1 MPPVK
6 SFGERIAD
14 ALVEDG
20 LLSARQI
27 EELVAQQKQ
36 GGTRLLKLILEK
48 AYVSEQDMAVCMGRV
63 LNTPPINLL
72 RIQIPLDIADL
83 LPREVAQNHKVVPVS
98 RLDNKL
104 FLAMA
109 DPLNVLALDD
119 VKRITK
125 LEVAP
130 LIASE
135 KQIIEKLNHIESAKS
150 GSMEDI
156 IEDAKKKE
164 SAEKAE
170 KKGDDDEKVEVSS
183 DSFQEVNL
191 DELAASSEEA
201 PVIKL
206 ANLILLQ
213 AIKDRASDIHVEPF
227 DKTMKL
233 RYRVDGVLM
242 DATPPP
248 KQMQLALASRFKIM
262 SSLDIAE
269 RRLPQDGRMRLRVG
283 GKDYDLRVS
292 ILPTVHGEK
301 IVLRV
306 LDKGNLSA
314 SLDKLGLDPDT
325 FAQVKSA
332 VDAPHGLIL
341 VTGPTGS
348 GKTTTLYSALNELN
362 NPVYN
367 IVTVED
373 PVEFQIPGI
382 NQVPVKKEIG
392 LSFANALRSILRQDP
407 DIIMIGE
414 IRDTETA
421 EIAVEAALTGH
432 QVLSTMHCNDAPGA
446 VARMD
451 DMGIAPFLISSSVIL
466 ACAQRLMRRICS
478 HCKEPVEYPDKMFS
492 DLNIDPAVFDG
503 VTLYRGRGCE
513 RCKNSGYAGR
523 LAIIEAMTV
532 TDEIRKLV
540 IARANTRELSKVAIG
555 QGMRTLRMV
564 ALDRVRDGVSTL
576 EQVLMLTASH

>member
-6 SFGERIAD
+6 TFGERIAD

-20 LLSARQI
+20 LLSVKQV
-27 EELVAQQKQ
+27 EDLLEQQKK

-48 AYVSEQDMAVCMGRV
+48 SYVSEQDMAVSMGRV
-63 LNTPPINLL
+63 LNTPPINLA
-72 RIQIPLDIADL
+72 RVTIPAEITEL
-83 LPREVAQNHKVVPVS
+83 LPRELAHTHKVVPVS
-98 RLDNKL
+98 RLENKL

-119 VKRITK
+119 VRRITR

-135 KQIIEKLNHIESAKS
+135 KAIIDKLNSIDSSKS

-156 IEDAKKKE
+156 IQDAKKKGDVE
-164 SAEKAE
+164 S
-170 KKGDDDEKVEVSS
+170 DDDNVEISKETVE
-183 DSFQEVNL
+183 EVNL
-191 DELAASSEEA
+191 DQLAASSEEA

-206 ANLILLQ
+206 ANLILVQ
-213 AIKDRASDIHVEPF
+213 AVKDRASDIHIEPF
-227 DKTMKL
+227 EKTLRL
-233 RYRVDGVLM
+233 RYRVDGTLL

-269 RRLPQDGRMRLRVG
+269 RRLPQDGRMRIRVG

-292 ILPTVHGEK
+292 IMPTVHGEK
-301 IVLRV
+301 IVLRL
-306 LDKGNLSA
+306 LDKSNLSA
-314 SLDKLGLDPDT
+314 SIDKLGLDPET
-325 FAQVKSA
+325 FQQVKAA

-362 NPVYN
+362 NPTFN
-367 IVTVED
+367 IITVED

-392 LSFANALRSILRQDP
+392 LTFANALRSILRQDP

-446 VARMD
+446 IARLD

-466 ACAQRLMRRICS
+466 ACAQRLTRRICS
-478 HCKEPVEYPDKMFS
+478 HCKEPVTYPAKMYQ
-492 DLNIDPAVFDG
+492 DLGIDPSIMDG
-503 VTLYRGRGCE
+503 VTLYRGRGCD
-513 RCKNSGYAGR
+513 RCKNSGYSGR
-523 LAIIEAMTV
+523 MAIIEAMTV
-532 TDEIRKLV
+532 TDEVRKL
-540 IARANTRELSKVAIG
+540 IISRANTREMGKVAIG

-564 ALDRVRDGVSTL
+564 ALDRVREGVSTL
-576 EQVLMLTASH
+576 EQVLLLTAAH

>member
-1 MPPVK
+1 MAKVK

-20 LLSARQI
+20 LLT
-27 EELVAQQKQ
+27 AQQVETLLEEQKK
-36 GGTRLLKLILEK
+36 GGTRLVKLIVEK
-48 AYVSEQDMAVCMGRV
+48 AYVSEQDLTVSMGRV
-63 LNTPPINLL
+63 LNVPSVNLNRL
-72 RIQIPLDIADL
+72 TIPLEIAEL
-83 LPREVAQNHKVVPVS
+83 LPRDAAHNYKVVPIS
-98 RLDNKL
+98 RLENKL

-119 VKRITK
+119 VKRLTR
-125 LEVAP
+125 LEIAP

-135 KQIIEKLNHIESAKS
+135 KAILDKLIAIDSAKS
-150 GSMEDI
+150 GSIEDI
-156 IEDAKKKE
+156 IQDAEKLRESEEDASIETIKE
-164 SAEKAE
+164 TLE
-170 KKGDDDEKVEVSS
+170 
-183 DSFQEVNL
+183 EVNL
-191 DELAASSEEA
+191 DQLAASSGEA

-206 ANLILLQ
+206 ANLIVVQ
-213 AIKDRASDIHVEPF
+213 AIKDHASDVHLEPF
-227 DKTMKL
+227 ERVMRL
-233 RYRVDGVLM
+233 RYRVDGVLI

-269 RRLPQDGRMRLRVG
+269 RRLPQDGRMRVRVS

-292 ILPTVHGEK
+292 VLPTVHGEK

-306 LDKGNLSA
+306 LDKTNLSA
-314 SLDKLGLDPDT
+314 SIDKLGLDGET
-325 FAQVKSA
+325 FKQFKAA
-332 VDAPHGLIL
+332 IDAPHGLIL

-362 NPVYN
+362 NPIYN

-382 NQVPVKKEIG
+382 NQVPTKKEIG
-392 LSFANALRSILRQDP
+392 LTFANALRSILRQDP

-421 EIAVEAALTGH
+421 EIAIEAALTGH

-446 VARMD
+446 IARLD

-466 ACAQRLMRRICS
+466 SCAQRLVRRICP
-478 HCKEPVEYPDKMFS
+478 HCKEPVTYPPKMFE
-492 DLNIDPAVFDG
+492 DLGIDPATLNG
-503 VTLYRGRGCE
+503 VQLYRGRGCE
-513 RCKNSGYAGR
+513 RCKNSGYSGR
-523 LAIIEAMTV
+523 LAIIEAMSIS
-532 TDEIRKLV
+532 DQIRKLI
-540 IARANTRELSKVAIG
+540 IARANSRELAKIAVS

-564 ALDRVRDGVSTL
+564 ALDRAREGISTL
-576 EQVLMLTASH
+576 EQVMVMTSSH

>member
-6 SFGERIAD
+6 TFGERIAD

-20 LLSARQI
+20 LLTAKQV
-27 EELVAQQKQ
+27 EQLLEQQKRE
-36 GGTRLLKLILEK
+36 GTRLLKLILEK
-48 AYVSEQDMAVCMGRV
+48 AYVSEQDMAVSMGRV
-63 LNTPPINLL
+63 LNTPPVNLS
-72 RIQIPLDIADL
+72 RVSIPIEIAEL
-83 LPREVAQNHKVVPVS
+83 VPREMAHNHKVIPVA
-98 RLDNKL
+98 RLENKL

-109 DPLNVLALDD
+109 DPLNVLAVDD
-119 VKRITK
+119 VRRITR
-125 LEVAP
+125 LEVAT

-135 KQIIEKLNHIESAKS
+135 KAIVDKLNNIDAAKS

-156 IEDAKKKE
+156 IQDARAKGGVDAE
-164 SAEKAE
+164 SES
-170 KKGDDDEKVEVSS
+170 VEVSRETVE
-183 DSFQEVNL
+183 EVNL
-191 DELAASSEEA
+191 DQLAASSEEA
-201 PVIKL
+201 PVVKL
-206 ANLILLQ
+206 ANLILVQ
-213 AIKDRASDIHVEPF
+213 AVKDRASDVHIEPF
-227 DKTMKL
+227 EKVLRL
-233 RYRVDGVLM
+233 RYRIDGVLV
-242 DATPPP
+242 DATAPP
-248 KQMQLALASRFKIM
+248 KQMQMALASRFKIM

-269 RRLPQDGRMRLRVG
+269 RRLPQDGRMRIRVG

-292 ILPTVHGEK
+292 VMPTVHGEK
-301 IVLRV
+301 IVLRL
-306 LDKGNLSA
+306 LDKSNLSA
-314 SLDKLGLDPDT
+314 SIDKLGLDSDT
-325 FAQVKSA
+325 FQQFKAA

-362 NPVYN
+362 NPIYN
-367 IVTVED
+367 IITVED
-373 PVEFQIPGI
+373 PVEFQVPGI

-392 LSFANALRSILRQDP
+392 LTFANALRSILRQDP

-446 VARMD
+446 IARMD

-478 HCKEPVEYPDKMFS
+478 HCKEPVVYPAKMFQ
-492 DLNIDPAVFDG
+492 DLNIDPSIFDG
-503 VTLYRGRGCE
+503 VTLFRGRGCE

-532 TDEIRKLV
+532 TDEIRKLI
-540 IARANTRELSKVAIG
+540 IARANTREISKTAIG

-576 EQVLMLTASH
+576 EQVLLLTAAH

>member
-6 SFGERIAD
+6 TFGERIAD
-14 ALVEDG
+14 ALVEDS
-20 LLSARQI
+20 LLTPKQV
-27 EELVAQQKQ
+27 EELLEQQKKE
-36 GGTRLLKLILEK
+36 GTRLLKLLLEK
-48 AYVSEQDMAVCMGRV
+48 SYVSEQDMAISMGRV
-63 LNTPPINLL
+63 LNVPPVNLG
-72 RIQIPLDIADL
+72 RISIPSDIADL
-83 LPREVAQNHKVVPVS
+83 LPREVAHNYKVVPVS
-98 RLDNKL
+98 RLENKL

-109 DPLNVLALDD
+109 DPLNVLAVDD
-119 VKRITK
+119 VRRITK
-125 LEVAP
+125 LEVSP
-130 LIASE
+130 LIAAE
-135 KQIIEKLNHIESAKS
+135 KAIIDKLNHIDASKS

-156 IEDAKKKE
+156 IKSAAAAETAAKEEEDE
-164 SAEKAE
+164 NI
-170 KKGDDDEKVEVSS
+170 EVSR
-183 DSFQEVNL
+183 DSLEEVNL
-191 DELAASSEEA
+191 DQLAASSEEA

-206 ANLILLQ
+206 ANLILVQ
-213 AIKDRASDIHVEPF
+213 AVKDRASDVHIEPF
-227 DKTMKL
+227 DKALRL

-262 SSLDIAE
+262 SCLDIAE
-269 RRLPQDGRMRLRVG
+269 RRLPQDGRIRIRVG

-292 ILPTVHGEK
+292 IMPTVHGEK
-301 IVLRV
+301 IVLRL
-306 LDKGNLSA
+306 LDKSNLSA
-314 SLDKLGLDPDT
+314 SLDKLGLDPET
-325 FAQVKSA
+325 FSQFKAA

-348 GKTTTLYSALNELN
+348 GKTTTLYSGLNELN
-362 NPVYN
+362 NPIYN
-367 IVTVED
+367 IITVED

-382 NQVPVKKEIG
+382 NQVAVKKEIG
-392 LSFANALRSILRQDP
+392 LTFANALRSILRQDP

-446 VARMD
+446 IARLD

-478 HCKEPVEYPDKMFS
+478 HCKEPVTYPTKMYQ
-492 DLNIDPAVFDG
+492 DLYIDPSIFDG

-523 LAIIEAMTV
+523 LAIIEAMTIS
-532 TDEIRKLV
+532 DELRKLV
-540 IARANTRELSKVAIG
+540 IARANSRELAKVAIG

-564 ALDRVRDGVSTL
+564 ALDRVREGVSTL
-576 EQVLMLTASH
+576 EQVLVLTANH

>member
-1 MPPVK
+1 MPPVR
-6 SFGERIAD
+6 SFGERIAE

-20 LLSARQI
+20 LLTARQV
-27 EELVAQQKQ
+27 EELLEQQKT

-48 AYVSEQDMAVCMGRV
+48 AYVSEQDMAVSMGRV
-63 LNTPPINLL
+63 LNTPPINLQ
-72 RIQIPLDIADL
+72 RVSIPPEIGDL
-83 LPREVAQNHKVVPVS
+83 LPREVSQNHKVVAVS
-98 RLDNKL
+98 RLENKL

-130 LIASE
+130 MIAPE
-135 KQIIEKLNHIESAKS
+135 KAILEKLTSLDAAKS
-150 GSMEDI
+150 GSMKEI
-156 IEDAKKKE
+156 IDAAQK
-164 SAEKAE
+164 KAE
-170 KKGDDDEKVEVSS
+170 GEAEAADENVETVKEALE
-183 DSFQEVNL
+183 EVNL
-191 DELAASSEEA
+191 DQLAAAGEEA
-201 PVIKL
+201 PVIQL
-206 ANLILLQ
+206 ANIILVQ

-227 DKTMKL
+227 EKHVRL

-248 KQMQLALASRFKIM
+248 KQMQLALTSRFKIM
-262 SSLDIAE
+262 ASLDIAE
-269 RRLPQDGRMRLRVG
+269 RRLPQDGRMRVRVG

-292 ILPTVHGEK
+292 IMPTVHGEK

-306 LDKGNLSA
+306 LDKSNLSA
-314 SLDKLGLDPDT
+314 SLEKLGLDADT
-325 FAQVKSA
+325 FQQVKTA

-362 NPVYN
+362 NPIYN
-367 IVTVED
+367 IITVED

-446 VARMD
+446 IARMD

-478 HCKEPVEYPDKMFS
+478 HCKEPVEYPEKMYS
-492 DLNIDPAVFDG
+492 DLNIDPSIFDD
-503 VTLYRGRGCE
+503 VKLFRGRGCD
-513 RCKNSGYAGR
+513 RCKGSGYAGR
-523 LAIIEAMTV
+523 MAIIEAMTV
-532 TDEIRKLV
+532 SDELRKLI
-540 IARANTRELSKVAIG
+540 IARANTREMGKVAIG

-564 ALDRVRDGVSTL
+564 ALDRVRDGISTL
-576 EQVLMLTASH
+576 EQVLVLTAAH

>member
-6 SFGERIAD
+6 PFGERIAD

-20 LLSARQI
+20 LLTSKQV
-27 EELVAQQKQ
+27 EELLDQQKK

-48 AYVSEQDMAVCMGRV
+48 GYVSEQDMAVSMGRV
-63 LNTPPINLL
+63 LNTPPINLSH
-72 RIQIPLDIADL
+72 INIPVEVAEL
-83 LPREVAQNHKVVPVS
+83 LPREVTHNHKIVPVS
-98 RLDNKL
+98 RLENKL

-119 VKRITK
+119 VRRITR

-130 LIASE
+130 MIASE
-135 KQIIEKLNHIESAKS
+135 KAIIDKLNHLDAAKS

-156 IEDAKKKE
+156 IQDAQKKRD
-164 SAEKAE
+164 AEEA
-170 KKGDDDEKVEVSS
+170 DNVEVTRETVE
-183 DSFQEVNL
+183 DVNL
-191 DELAASSEEA
+191 DQLAASSEEA

-206 ANLILLQ
+206 ANLILVQ
-213 AIKDRASDIHVEPF
+213 AIKDRASDIHIEPF
-227 DKTMKL
+227 ERNLRL
-233 RYRVDGVLM
+233 RYRIDGVLV

-248 KQMQLALASRFKIM
+248 KQLQLALASRIKIM

-269 RRLPQDGRMRLRVG
+269 RRLPQDGRIRIKVG

-292 ILPTVHGEK
+292 IMPTVHGEK

-306 LDKGNLSA
+306 LDKTNLSA
-314 SLDKLGLDPDT
+314 SLDKLGLDGDT
-325 FAQVKSA
+325 FQRVKAA

-362 NPVYN
+362 NPIYN
-367 IVTVED
+367 IITVED

-392 LSFANALRSILRQDP
+392 LTFANALRSILRQDP

-421 EIAVEAALTGH
+421 EIAIEAALTGH

-446 VARMD
+446 IVRLD

-466 ACAQRLMRRICS
+466 ACAQRLLRRICS
-478 HCKEPVEYPDKMFS
+478 HCKEPVSYPPKMFQ
-492 DLNIDPAVFDG
+492 DLNIDPSIFDD
-503 VTLYRGRGCE
+503 VVLYRGRGCD

-532 TDEIRKLV
+532 SDEIRKLIITRGNSREISK
-540 IARANTRELSKVAIG
+540 IAVG

-564 ALDRVRDGVSTL
+564 ALDRAREGVSTL
-576 EQVLMLTASH
+576 EQVLVMTAAH